1 MDNVLDDSLKAALE
15 RQRSAFQ
22 AEPFPSAAIRRDRID
37 RLRRLVKE
45 QADAF
50 CDAVAADFGNR
61 SRHETTLLEIAPLLA
76 ELRHARSHLA
86 RWMRPRRRGSSLEF
100 LQLSNWVQYQPLGVV
115 GIMVP
120 WNYPIL
126 LALGPL
132 VDVLA
137 AGNRAMIKP
146 SELLPKTSALL
157 AEVVPNYFSPAEV
170 TVVQGGVEVA
180 QAFSGL
186 PFDHLIFTGSTAVGK
201 RVMAAAAQHLTPLTL
216 ELGGKSPCVIAPD
229 YPIDAAA
236 RDIAFGK
243 MMNAGQTCIA
253 PDYVL
258 VPREKVQQLTE
269 ALTARIRSLYPAGAQ
284 AGDYSSII
292 AERFQVR
299 LENAVE
305 EARSRG
311 AKIVTCEID
320 LSGGGFR
327 FPPTLVIDPPDDCLL
342 MQDEIFGPVLP
353 IVPYDDIAQAVDLIN
368 RKDRPLALYLFTHDN
383 TLEKRLLAGTI
394 SGNVT
399 INGTLLH
406 IVQTDLPFG
415 GVGPSGQGAYH
426 GFDGFVRFSHARGIA
441 KVRLFNPTIFATPPF
456 GTMAKWLAR
465 FMTR

>member
-1 MDNVLDDSLKAALE
+1 MDDVADSLKAVIE

-22 AEPFPSAAIRRDRID
+22 AEPFPTCIVRRDRLD

-45 QADAF
+45 QGEAF
-50 CDAVAADFGNR
+50 CEAIAADFGNR

-76 ELRHARSHLA
+76 ELRHARAHVG

-100 LQLSNWVQYQPLGVV
+100 LQLSNWVQYQPLGVI

-137 AGNRAMIKP
+137 AGNRAVIKP
-146 SELLPKTSALL
+146 SELVPRTSALL
-157 AEVVPNYFSPAEV
+157 AKVIPDYFSPAEV
-170 TVVQGGVEVA
+170 TVVEGGVEVA
-180 QAFSGL
+180 QAFAAQ

-201 RVMAAAAQHLTPLTL
+201 RVMAAAAENLTPLTL
-216 ELGGKSPCVIAPD
+216 ELGGKSPVVIAPD
-229 YPIDAAA
+229 YSIDSAA
-236 RDIAFGK
+236 RDITFGK

-258 VPREKVQQLTE
+258 VPREKMGQLTE
-269 ALTARIRSLYPAGAQ
+269 ALVKRIQAFYPRGNKAADFASLIAQ
-284 AGDYSSII
+284 RF
-292 AERFQVR
+292 ERRLTDALDEVR
-299 LENAVE
+299 Q
-305 EARSRG
+305 RG
-311 AKIVTCEID
+311 AKIVTCDID
-320 LSGGGFR
+320 LSGAGCR
-327 FPPTLVIDPPDDCLL
+327 VAPALVLDPPDDCLL

-353 IVPYDDIAQAVDLIN
+353 IVPFDTIEDALAIIG
-368 RKDRPLALYLFTHDN
+368 RKPRPLALYIFTHDRK
-383 TLEKRLLAGTI
+383 TEKRLLQNTI

-406 IVQTDLPFG
+406 IAQTDLPFG

-426 GFDGFVRFSHARGIA
+426 GFEGFVRFSHARGIA
-441 KVRLFNPTIFATPPF
+441 KVRLFNPTVLASPPF
-456 GTMAKWLAR
+456 GPMAKWLAR